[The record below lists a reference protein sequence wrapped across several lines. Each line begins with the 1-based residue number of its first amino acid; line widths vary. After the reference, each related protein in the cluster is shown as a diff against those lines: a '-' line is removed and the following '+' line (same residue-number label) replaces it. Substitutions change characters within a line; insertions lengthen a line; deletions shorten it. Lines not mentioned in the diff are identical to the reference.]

1 MSPFSKQLNEQ
12 YYRQP
17 PLSNF
22 FTLAELLQGNDQQF
36 VSNAYQALLG
46 RGADSDGL
54 NTYTSLL
61 LGGKSRVELLVELR
75 RSGEGKAHAACVAG
89 LDAATSLVELLAH
102 QNDAFVSCAFQTLLG
117 RPVDANAFVGYGKEL
132 ANGIAR
138 LYLLRE
144 IRKSG
149 EFSSRNAIAL
159 EIEQVA
165 QHPHGVPPSLV
176 NDDADVRIDI
186 DDNSMP
192 GPPASAT
199 QLLKLAGR
207 QFIHG
212 LHLLLLAR
220 IANDD
225 ELENHLSRIKSG
237 TSKTEI
243 VQAIS
248 QSEER
253 RARRAMLSQ
262 LDSAVE
268 DLQLQ
273 QQPFFGR
280 AARLRS
286 ERLDRLVETQ
296 RINMM
301 EYQLAAISQR
311 FKHQLEALS
320 KQTVNSAEESGS
332 EKKRV
337 LKLNQLS
344 PFARDIYFQIKTG
357 LEEHE
362 EHGV

>member
-17 PLSNF
+17 PLTNF

-46 RGADSDGL
+46 RGADSGGL
-54 NTYTSLL
+54 DTYTSLL
-61 LGGKSRVELLVELR
+61 LDGKSRAELLIELR
-75 RSGEGKAHAACVAG
+75 RSAEGKAHAAYVVG

-102 QNDAFVSCAFQTLLG
+102 QNDAFVNCAFQTLLG

-132 ANGIAR
+132 ANGVAR
-138 LYLLRE
+138 IYLLGE

-159 EIEQVA
+159 EIEQMA
-165 QHPHGVPPSLV
+165 QHKQGAPLSLT
-176 NDDADVRIDI
+176 NDDADVRTDI
-186 DDNSMP
+186 DDHNIPAS
-192 GPPASAT
+192 PASAA
-199 QLLKLAGR
+199 QLLKLGGR

-212 LHLLLLAR
+212 LHLILLAR
-220 IANDD
+220 IANDE
-225 ELENHLSRIKSG
+225 ELENHLTRLKLG
-237 TSKTEI
+237 ASKAEI
-243 VQAIS
+243 TQAIS

-253 RARRAMLSQ
+253 QARRAMLSQ
-262 LDSAVE
+262 LDSVVE

-273 QQPFFGR
+273 QQPFLGH
-280 AARLRS
+280 AARLRG
-286 ERLDRLVETQ
+286 EKLHRLVETQ

-301 EYQLAAISQR
+301 EYQLAAMSQR
-311 FKHQLEALS
+311 FKRQLEALS
-320 KQTVNSAEESGS
+320 KQTVNSAEEGWP

-344 PFARDIYFQIKTG
+344 PLARDIYFQIKTG